1 MSSLHERIEAFY
13 RFLWPFL
20 SAEEARFAFLDDAP
34 GGRPASEFLNELPAR
49 HGLGPGSRLLDI
61 GCGTGKQVRELAQR
75 LGCHV
80 IGVDPLDQN
89 LELARGRVRQGA
101 LADRVTI
108 EKGTIERI
116 PLEDASVDF
125 VWCRDTFNHVEDIER
140 ALAECARVLK
150 PGGSMMNCS
159 ALATEAIEP
168 AEVKR
173 LTTPLGINPDT
184 LSPSRME
191 SAYHAAGLHIMEY
204 GNTTEEGSPFL
215 EQLDEGSARDMLRL
229 AKMIRAPSRTRVR
242 LGAEHF
248 ELLLAY
254 YQWNAALLLGR
265 ITYGVW
271 VLERVWSGGRIRSTS
286 SHSTASAT

>member
-1 MSSLHERIEAFY
+1 MSHLHERIEAFY

-20 SAEEARFAFLDDAP
+20 AADEARFGFLDDAP
-34 GGRPASEFLNELPAR
+34 GGRPASEFLNEIPAR
-49 HGLGPGSRLLDI
+49 RGLGPGSRLLDI
-61 GCGTGKQVRELAQR
+61 GCGHGRQVCELAR
-75 LGCHV
+75 LLGCQV
-80 IGVDPLDQN
+80 IGVDPLEQN
-89 LELARGRVRQGA
+89 LELARERVRRES
-101 LADRVTI
+101 LEDRVTL
-108 EKGTIERI
+108 EKGTIEQL

-159 ALATEAIEP
+159 ALVTDSMEP
-168 AEVKR
+168 GEVKR
-173 LTTPLGINPDT
+173 LTAPIGINPDT

-191 SAYHAAGLHIMEY
+191 SAYHAAGLRIVEH
-204 GNTTEEGSPFL
+204 GNTTDEDSPFL
-215 EQLDEGSARDMLRL
+215 EPLDEGSARDMLRL
-229 AKMIRAPSRTRVR
+229 AKLLRAPSRTRAR
-242 LGAEHF
+242 MGAEHF

-271 VLERVWSGGRIRSTS
+271 VLERVGSGSAS
-286 SHSTASAT
+286 SHPSSPAT